1 MRRPRSGAQQHADG
15 PAEWYTL
22 LYTGRMASDRMLR
35 VSGTTHAGFREE
47 ARRRGVTID
56 AVAAAALRALRQ
68 KEMGEQLA
76 DDLTDEETQWLD
88 APLG

>member
-1 MRRPRSGAQQHADG
+1 
-15 PAEWYTL
+15 
-22 LYTGRMASDRMLR
+22 MASDRMLR

-47 ARRRGVTID
+47 ARRLGVTID
-56 AVAAAALRALRQ
+56 AVATAALRALRQ